1 MVDRVKNLQKKL
13 GEMLGPKSLESITNS
28 IIQYSSNIDEK
39 EEYMKQLFVY
49 DVYTKT
55 QGKYWWKVGLTDE
68 LNVLEKYLNNLS
80 VVQKKVNSL
89 VPTEKLVKDHN

>member
-1 MVDRVKNLQKKL
+1 MESKILGYEIHRQKTEKKGTVVDRVKKLQKKL

-55 QGKYWWKVGLTDE
+55 QGKY
-68 LNVLEKYLNNLS
+68 
-80 VVQKKVNSL
+80 
-89 VPTEKLVKDHN
+89 